1 MKYMNWYIAKI
12 IGAVVEIENNKIVF
26 TDLKTAEKRL
36 DEWIKN

>member
-12 IGAVVEIENNKIVF
+12 IGAVIDIKDNKVIF

-36 DEWIKN
+36 EEWIDN